1 MANIIKSTLILATI
15 AFIASMALSHIN
27 TITYPNILKQEKQKQ
42 DDALKTVLP
51 GYTIIEQKRAD
62 SDGDTFTYWIG
73 ERIDGEKRVRG
84 YAFLTEKS
92 GYSGLVKSMIGVNER
107 GIIIGISILQQTETP
122 GLGARCTE
130 IASKETFFGHL
141 FGETKVDEGESPP
154 WFQEQF
160 NGLDARRKIEI
171 LKRGDWTSEMREELL
186 SRNAISAITG
196 ATITSRT
203 VRDSI
208 ERGMKRLRMVV
219 ELNMEEGR

>member
-27 TITYPNILKQEKQKQ
+27 TITYPSILRQEKQKQ

-51 GYTIIEQKRAD
+51 GYTIVEQKRAD
-62 SDGDTFTYWIG
+62 SDGDTFMYWIG
-73 ERIDGEKRVRG
+73 ERVDGEKRVRG

-141 FGETKVDEGESPP
+141 FGKTKVDEWESPP

-160 NGLDARRKIEI
+160 NGLDASRKIDI
-171 LKRGDWTSEMREELL
+171 LKRGDWTSKMREELIA
-186 SRNAISAITG
+186 RNAISAITG

-219 ELNMEEGR
+219 ELNAVEGK

>member
-27 TITYPNILKQEKQKQ
+27 TITYPSILKQEKQKQ
-42 DDALKTVLP
+42 DDALKKVLP
-51 GYTIIEQKRAD
+51 GYTIVEQKRED
-62 SDGDTFTYWIG
+62 SDGDIFMYWIG
-73 ERIDGEKRVRG
+73 ERVDGEKRVRG

-141 FGETKVDEGESPP
+141 FGKRKVDEGESLP

-160 NGLDARRKIEI
+160 NGLDASRKIDI
-171 LKRGDWTSEMREELL
+171 LKRGDWTSEMREELIA
-186 SRNAISAITG
+186 RNAISAITG

-219 ELNMEEGR
+219 ELNVEEGK